1 MHPNTTH
8 STTLSAQRSPW
19 PTHSLAEG
27 SEAAVCDLVDAALQL
42 AHLPP
47 LLRDGV
53 LCTLQ
58 LRGHPLL
65 LLRQQT
71 RSSRRG
77 SSKAGRQGRR
87 GRRDEVRWHACTKRA
102 AIGSP
107 PPSTPGPSRPAH
119 LLQGRDFLARALGL
133 LCRTLL
139 VNLQQLQVAL
149 QPRDARSQLL
159 LRRHQLP
166 RRRQRAQLLLRRRLL
181 LQQRKQR
188 GGDAGV

>member
-1 MHPNTTH
+1 
-8 STTLSAQRSPW
+8 
-19 PTHSLAEG
+19 
-27 SEAAVCDLVDAALQL
+27 
-42 AHLPP
+42 
-47 LLRDGV
+47 
-53 LCTLQ
+53 
-58 LRGHPLL
+58 
-65 LLRQQT
+65 
-71 RSSRRG
+71 
-77 SSKAGRQGRR
+77 
-87 GRRDEVRWHACTKRA
+87 VRWHACTKRA

-188 GGDAGV
+188 GGGSRGVRQGVLQQHPTHLQVKHSCAAHNSAWQHTAAQRQQFNARQTPAQPQHAPASFRPRLPGPTAPPAPPARCACRR